1 MGKKTMIAAF
11 TAFLA
16 LATGAQ
22 SRFMFQAA
30 APVYSPPVY
39 GGSECSP
46 RYASCGGINWDGP
59 TCCFEGDVCQFQSVY
74 FSQCV
79 ASTDAA
85 PPVYGGCA
93 ARAEQCG
100 GEGWTGADCCLGD
113 DVCVAQSTLYSEC
126 GPAPVSSPPSPGIPT
141 NVTDAPPSPTA
152 NVTDAPPSPPLAPYV
167 PGNKTFDAACAMR
180 WGACGGES
188 YDGEPCCN
196 GDNVCVFKS
205 NFFSMCTPTELPSAV
220 AREFHVCGGKNW
232 TGATECEA
240 LTECT
245 VIDENTS
252 LCMSIFPAPPS
263 PPPSP
268 PRAPRADGCADRWGQ
283 CGGLLFEDRCCAP
296 GNDCVEQNAWY
307 SQCLASRPLTGGVKG
322 WWDNCGG
329 PGRADDACEEGS
341 KCTVIDQ
348 WYSICMPESAV

>member
-1 MGKKTMIAAF
+1 MVQKTIAAL

-30 APVYSPPVY
+30 APTSSPPAY
-39 GGSECSP
+39 GGEECSP
-46 RYASCGGINWDGP
+46 RYASCGGIDWDGP
-59 TCCFEGDVCQFQSVY
+59 TCCFDGDVCQYQSTY

-85 PPVYGGCA
+85 PPVYGGCS

-100 GEGWTGADCCLGD
+100 GEGWTGAECCLGD

-126 GPAPVSSPPSPGIPT
+126 APAPPPGNTASPPPDNTASPP
-141 NVTDAPPSPTA
+141 PPSH
-152 NVTDAPPSPPLAPYV
+152 PLEPYV

-180 WGACGGES
+180 WGACDGEN
-188 YDGEPCCN
+188 YDGDPCCN
-196 GDNVCVFKS
+196 GDNSCVFMS
-205 NFFSMCTPTELPSAV
+205 AFFSMCTPTELPATVVS
-220 AREFHVCGGKNW
+220 EFHVCGGKNW
-232 TGATECEA
+232 TGPTECEA

-263 PPPSP
+263 PPASP
-268 PRAPRADGCADRWGQ
+268 PRAPRSDGCADRWGQ
-283 CGGLLFEDRCCAP
+283 CGGLLSEEKCCAP
-296 GNDCVEQNAWY
+296 GNVCVEQNAWY
-307 SQCLASRPLTGGVKG
+307 SQCLASRPLTDGVKG

-329 PGRADDACEEGS
+329 PGRADDACEDGS
-341 KCTVIDQ
+341 KCTVIDR
-348 WYSICMPESAV
+348 WYSICLPEGASKV